1 MKRKLPII
9 VFLST
14 FLLFSCASNLKFD
27 QTCLTCV
34 KSQRFACSNDECP
47 KTFLVDKQCLVTI
60 VETGENIFLNPILE
74 EEMIM
79 PAADIPV
86 AIAKL
91 NGYVYLTGNG
101 FNKLWILTPQGDNEA
116 EYKAIELPLPKLKIQ
131 NPIFS
136 LDLSNYLLKL
146 TADNYN
152 GKTYVLED
160 DEWSLIDGGK
170 AGE

>member
-9 VFLST
+9 LFLST

-34 KSQRFACSNDECP
+34 KSQRFACNEAECP
-47 KTFLVDKQCLVTI
+47 KTFMVGDQALVTI
-60 VETGENIFLNPILE
+60 VETGENIFLNPVLE
-74 EEMIM
+74 EEKII
-79 PAADIPV
+79 PAAEIPV

-91 NGYVYLTGNG
+91 NGYVYLTANG
-101 FNKLWILTPQGDNEA
+101 FAKLWILTPKKDNEA
-116 EYKAIELPLPKLKIQ
+116 SFKAIDLPVPDLKIQ
-131 NPIFS
+131 NPVFT
-136 LDLSNYLLKL
+136 LDLNNYLLKL

-152 GKTYVLED
+152 GKTYILED
-160 DEWSLIDGGK
+160 GKWSVVEGGK